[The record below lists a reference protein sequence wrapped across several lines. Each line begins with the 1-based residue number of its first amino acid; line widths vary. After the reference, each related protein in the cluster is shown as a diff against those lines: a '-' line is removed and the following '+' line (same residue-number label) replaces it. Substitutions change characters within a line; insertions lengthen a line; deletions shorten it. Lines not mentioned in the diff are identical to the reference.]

1 MLSGAQNLRPAI
13 KSCITVDKQPKAPC
27 AETPSL
33 ALIWSPTGPEQR
45 TSLYPR
51 SDHLHIFRLIISLC
65 SPRRTR
71 TKRHAIPKTNN
82 RVSTPCIPQPI
93 PLPTPNNHRNL
104 HFISSCLSF
113 FIAGLVL
120 FYSLLQDT
128 LFYSTACSR
137 CWRDYNCLI
146 KKKVGDFDLHA
157 LKDKIK

>member
-1 MLSGAQNLRPAI
+1 MLKP
-13 KSCITVDKQPKAPC
+13 
-27 AETPSL
+27 PSL

-93 PLPTPNNHRNL
+93 PPSHPKQSSEPAFHIRLPIFFHCW
-104 HFISSCLSF
+104 SSP
-113 FIAGLVL
+113 VL
-120 FYSLLQDT
+120 FPFTRYTFLLHCLFSLLEGLQLSDQ
-128 LFYSTACSR
+128 
-137 CWRDYNCLI
+137 
-146 KKKVGDFDLHA
+146 KKVGDFDLHA